1 VGHLMPTN
9 FMWSYK
15 CKTSMKKLSRENASL
30 LSPSKMKHVFNIDF
44 LLSVA
49 DAAVKQA
56 AVFVTEKLL
65 KLS

>member
-1 VGHLMPTN
+1 
-9 FMWSYK
+9 
-15 CKTSMKKLSRENASL
+15 MKKLSRENASL